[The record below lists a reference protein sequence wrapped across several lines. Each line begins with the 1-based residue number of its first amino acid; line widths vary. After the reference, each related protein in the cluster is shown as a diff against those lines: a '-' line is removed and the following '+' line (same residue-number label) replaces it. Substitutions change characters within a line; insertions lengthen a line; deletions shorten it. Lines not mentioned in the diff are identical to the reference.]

1 MDEKTPKTPE
11 ELLAF
16 AKENN
21 IELSEEDLDAVS
33 GGMNSGSVQ
42 ELINK
47 LKEHGLK
54 EKKL

>member
-21 IELSEEDLDAVS
+21 IELSDDDLETIAGGYTEKVS
-33 GGMNSGSVQ
+33 NLVR
-42 ELINK
+42 K
-47 LKEHGLK
+47 LDNLH
-54 EKKL
+54 

>member
-21 IELSEEDLDAVS
+21 IELSEEDLDTVS
-33 GGMNSGSVQ
+33 GGMNSSSVQ